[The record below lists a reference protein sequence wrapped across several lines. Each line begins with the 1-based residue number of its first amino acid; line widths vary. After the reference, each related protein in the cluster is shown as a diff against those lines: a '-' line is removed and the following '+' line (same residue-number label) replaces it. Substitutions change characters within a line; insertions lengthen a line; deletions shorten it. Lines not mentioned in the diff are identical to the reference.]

1 MIQCQDPPTER
12 TYVVAGPEEGCRKKK
27 RKTTKVEKME
37 NAMKVLYEKYSEQ
50 QERACKEAREMEA
63 RKIELEERLA

>member
-1 MIQCQDPPTER
+1 MPGSSNREDL
-12 TYVVAGPEEGCRKKK
+12 VAGPRKKK

-50 QERACKEAREMEA
+50 QDRARKEAREMEA

>member
-1 MIQCQDPPTER
+1 MPGSSNREDL
-12 TYVVAGPEEGCRKKK
+12 VAGPRKEK

-50 QERACKEAREMEA
+50 QERARKEAREMEA